1 MLQMT
6 IEEIVYLKKAQQYIN
21 EQDVPDK
28 VSYGS
33 KFALLFDGIPLVDD
47 KDDEIILADFFKMKR
62 NNRGLNPFSVA
73 ALACFA
79 GDIEQLR
86 KCCRKAHLC
95 THTFNKICEGAFS
108 PSKAAVCSFVFAG
121 EFDIEAAN
129 QLFSSAKFPLC
140 RYNKFDLAIMFFL
153 ENRIYDFAVI
163 NKILYLLDL
172 PLLGYYFA

>member
-1 MLQMT
+1 MT
-6 IEEIVYLKKAQQYIN
+6 TEEIVYLKKAQQYIN
-21 EQDVPDK
+21 EQYVPDK

-33 KFALLFDGIPLVDD
+33 KFALLFDAIPLVDD
-47 KDDEIILADFFKMKR
+47 KDDEKIFADFFKMKR
-62 NNRGLNPFSVA
+62 NNHGLNPFSVA

-79 GDIEQLR
+79 GDTEQLR

-121 EFDIEAAN
+121 GFGEETAN
-129 QLFSSAKFPLC
+129 RLFSSAGISLC
-140 RYNKFDLAIMFFL
+140 RYNKFDLAILFFL

-163 NKILYLLDL
+163 NNILYLLDL
-172 PLLGYYFA
+172 PVLGYYFA